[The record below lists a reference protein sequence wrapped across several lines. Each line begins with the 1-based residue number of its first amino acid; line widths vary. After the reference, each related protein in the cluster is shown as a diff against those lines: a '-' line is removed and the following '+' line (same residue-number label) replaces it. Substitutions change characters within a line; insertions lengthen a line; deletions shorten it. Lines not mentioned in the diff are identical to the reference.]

1 MRRTKSALMVLV
13 VALAGSW
20 GTASADPAPD
30 APSPAAPAVALL
42 TLTTMP
48 SGWQSRIDLRPALEV
63 YPDGRAIKTPD
74 ATAADRVPSTPP
86 QRLNG
91 TVSPDVLNAA
101 LAEIRALATLDL
113 GIPNATDQGTQIID
127 VMPQQPDQDVHVIL
141 YAPELTEGLTTEQQ
155 AARRQF
161 ADLYRKLLESFVQG

>member
-1 MRRTKSALMVLV
+1 MRKMTSALLILV
-13 VALAGSW
+13 AALAGSW
-20 GTASADPAPD
+20 GLASAEPAPD
-30 APSPAAPAVALL
+30 APTPAVPAVALL

-74 ATAADRVPSTPP
+74 ATAADRVPTTPP

-113 GIPNATDQGTQIID
+113 GMPSATDQGTQIID
-127 VMPQQPDQDVHVIL
+127 VMPQQPDQDVHVIM
-141 YAPELTEGLTTEQQ
+141 YAPDLTDGLTSEQK
-155 AARRQF
+155 AARQRF
-161 ADLYRKLLESFVQG
+161 GDLYRKLVGSFVQS